1 MSSSFAAVSR
11 VTVAWCAVA
20 DFRRVARALCWLTPW
35 LLLAGCSPRS
45 AQPPASQ
52 AGPAAVEIAGGD
64 GGRLPIAGAADEHF
78 DAAALAEAGTAAAAE
93 GAQALLVARHGHLV
107 LEAYAHGGS
116 AEAQVDG
123 GEFSAALLALAAGL
137 ARTGNTAAAALPT
150 AWDAAALQSEVER
163 AGGDY
168 VRFLSQQLWQP
179 LNAAPAR
186 IRRAADG
193 ALHADCCVSA
203 RASDWLRVGLLL
215 AQQGSFEGEQIVP
228 AAWVAHLQ
236 RPLPGDATR
245 GLGLHLA
252 PQGFAAR
259 NVIVLRGPGHTRL
272 WLVPALQLAVLRV
285 EPQGQGEW
293 SEPAA
298 LDPFIRAVNDR
309 DTSGAGAD
317 LLDRLVPGH

>member
-1 MSSSFAAVSR
+1 MTDV
-11 VTVAWCAVA
+11 
-20 DFRRVARALCWLTPW
+20 RRGARIACWVFSW
-35 LLLAGCSPRS
+35 LLLAGCSPRAS
-45 AQPPASQ
+45 QVPASQ
-52 AGPAAVEIAGGD
+52 AGSTTVEVPGGD
-64 GGRLPIAGAADEHF
+64 AGRLPIADAADEHF
-78 DAAALAEAGTAAAAE
+78 DAPALAEAGTAAAAD

-107 LEAYAHGGS
+107 LEAYAHGGN

-137 ARTGNTAAAALPT
+137 ARPGSANAASFPT
-150 AWDAAALQSEVER
+150 AWDAAAMQSAVER

-168 VRFLSQQLWQP
+168 ARFLSQQLWQP

-193 ALHADCCVSA
+193 PLHADCCVSA

-215 AQQGSFEGEQIVP
+215 VQQGSFEGGQLVP
-228 AAWVAHLQ
+228 ADWVAHMQ
-236 RPLPGDATR
+236 RPLPGDPTR
-245 GLGLHLA
+245 GLGLHLVA
-252 PQGFAAR
+252 QGYAMR

-272 WLVPALQLAVLRV
+272 WLVPALQLVVLRV

-309 DTSGAGAD
+309 DTSGAAAG
-317 LLDRLVPGH
+317 LLDRLAPGH